1 MTREELSGFDGRH
14 GNPAYVAVSGI
25 IYDVTKSGHW
35 QDGNHEGAHQA
46 GQDLTEELKS
56 APHVRAVIERFPTVG
71 QLSPEPPPAPRASR
85 VPLLPIAIVAALAIA
100 LIALLL
106 R

>member
-1 MTREELSGFDGRH
+1 MTKDELSGYDGRN

-25 IYDVTKSGHW
+25 VYDVTKSGHW
-35 QDGNHEGAHQA
+35 HGGNHEGAHQA

-71 QLSPEPPPAPRASR
+71 QLSPEPPPATRRSR
-85 VPLLPIAIVAALAIA
+85 GPLLAIAIVAALVVA
-100 LIALLL
+100 LSVLLL